1 MSRQLTLFHSIQLNQ
16 GDGGSSSSTVIEPD
30 ASDCPSSTNPH
41 GVESTTVS
49 SNVGSNESCS
59 VEEEES
65 LNIDIA
71 SGPHEN
77 PVQPINHPFPFTMIS
92 KKARCFNAKWYQQ
105 YEWIQYSIA
114 KDAVFCYSCCLFC
127 HASNKAED
135 CFVTLG
141 FRDWKHAS
149 RKGRA
154 FAKHDTSKS
163 HQEALMNWNQ
173 FKVTVATGSS
183 IATRLDSAR
192 KEQIKKNRH
201 YLIAIIHSLMYCASQ
216 EIALRGHR
224 ETPSV
229 SNQGNFLE
237 LVKLLAMYDPII
249 HDRLTS
255 GPQNALYTSHSIQNQ
270 LLHILGEKIRNSICH
285 QVRSA
290 GVFIIL
296 ADETKDFSKQEQMCF
311 VVRYADMAQD
321 YSKIVSQGYDGASV
335 IEWYMRWCP
344 SQMDSCRSVASASEF
359 FAFLEAL
366 YVFMASSKAHAVFI
380 EVQKK
385 NNPDKQPKIG
395 SSSDQSK
402 AVEAKGLL
410 FQVQSFSFLLSLVI
424 FDRIL
429 SCTKQLSDQLQS
441 SKIDLYRASELVTA
455 SKVML
460 QQFRTDEYWDQ
471 IFRYATDI
479 ANTHSISTEVD
490 EPRSTRKQ
498 RPANLDDSI
507 ITDSVGSREPM
518 KTSHFKTRLY
528 FPVLDQFLVEMNAR
542 FNQSNCIILKG
553 IATCSPS
560 SSVFLDFQDMKEF
573 ALMFGIDVTTLVM
586 EVALASRVASRNSIK
601 TTVDL
606 GRYLHSCLP
615 VHRNL
620 YDTIQIAFTN
630 AVSSAE
636 CEHSSS
642 LKRIKT
648 RLRTTMGEDRLS
660 DLAILFIERDMASKT
675 LDYEQIIDEFASA
688 DKNQ

>member
-311 VVRYADMAQD
+311 VVRYADMAQGKIYEHFLTYVEAKSLDATSLSTYIKKLLLKFDLD

-335 IEWYMRWCP
+335 IE
-344 SQMDSCRSVASASEF
+344 
-359 FAFLEAL
+359 
-366 YVFMASSKAHAVFI
+366 
-380 EVQKK
+380 
-385 NNPDKQPKIG
+385 
-395 SSSDQSK
+395 
-402 AVEAKGLL
+402 
-410 FQVQSFSFLLSLVI
+410 
-424 FDRIL
+424 
-429 SCTKQLSDQLQS
+429 
-441 SKIDLYRASELVTA
+441 
-455 SKVML
+455 
-460 QQFRTDEYWDQ
+460 
-471 IFRYATDI
+471 
-479 ANTHSISTEVD
+479 
-490 EPRSTRKQ
+490 
-498 RPANLDDSI
+498 
-507 ITDSVGSREPM
+507 
-518 KTSHFKTRLY
+518 
-528 FPVLDQFLVEMNAR
+528 
-542 FNQSNCIILKG
+542 
-553 IATCSPS
+553 
-560 SSVFLDFQDMKEF
+560 
-573 ALMFGIDVTTLVM
+573 
-586 EVALASRVASRNSIK
+586 
-601 TTVDL
+601 
-606 GRYLHSCLP
+606 
-615 VHRNL
+615 
-620 YDTIQIAFTN
+620 
-630 AVSSAE
+630 
-636 CEHSSS
+636 
-642 LKRIKT
+642 
-648 RLRTTMGEDRLS
+648 
-660 DLAILFIERDMASKT
+660 
-675 LDYEQIIDEFASA
+675 
-688 DKNQ
+688 